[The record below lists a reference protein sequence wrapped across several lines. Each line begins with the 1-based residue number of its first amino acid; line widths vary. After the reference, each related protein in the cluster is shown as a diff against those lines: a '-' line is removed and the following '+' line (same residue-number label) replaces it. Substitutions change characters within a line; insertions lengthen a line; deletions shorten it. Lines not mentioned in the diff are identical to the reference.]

1 MSVRRAVVALVAAL
15 FTLAAGTPAY
25 ATPAPLINRD
35 FPDPDVLRVG
45 DTYYAY
51 STNSTYADG
60 LRNIPYASAKKVTG
74 PWSVGPVDALPQA
87 PSWTDFDPGSGTNLI
102 WAPDVSRRPDGRFL
116 MYFAANV
123 HGQVQCVG
131 AALAD
136 RPTGPFH
143 NVGDAP
149 LVCDPVDGAI
159 DPSSLVVGGRHF
171 LVYKDNANAHDR
183 PASIWLQPVAADGLT
198 FTGPRTRLLT
208 ADPAG
213 DENNVIEAPV
223 IVRHGGR
230 FVLLYSAN
238 PYTVDYHVKF
248 ATAWQLTG
256 PYRKSGTYVMDSS
269 TWPGAIANPGGQD
282 LVGDHIVFHANI
294 PSGRGMFAAGLRWR
308 GSTPVVVR

>member
-1 MSVRRAVVALVAAL
+1 MSICRAALVLTATLLA
-15 FTLAAGTPAY
+15 LAAATPAY
-25 ATPAPLINRD
+25 AAPAPLINRD

-45 DTYYAY
+45 NTYYAY
-51 STNSTYADG
+51 STNSTYDTG
-60 LRNIPYASAKKVTG
+60 LRNIPFASAKKVTG
-74 PWSVGPVDALPQA
+74 PWTVSAADALPQA
-87 PSWTDFDPGSGTNLI
+87 PSWTVFDPGSGTNLI

-116 MYFAANV
+116 MYFTANF
-123 HGQVQCVG
+123 HGKVQCVG
-131 AALAD
+131 AAVAD
-136 RPTGPFH
+136 RPTGPFR

-159 DPSSLVVGGRHF
+159 DPSSLVVDGRHY

-183 PASIWLQPVAADGLT
+183 PASIWLQRVAPDGLT
-198 FTGPRTRLLT
+198 FIGQRVRLLT

-248 ATAWQLTG
+248 ATSRSLAG
-256 PYRKSGTYVMDSS
+256 PYQKSGTYVMDSE
-269 TWPGAIANPGGQD
+269 TWPGIVNPGGQD
-282 LVGDHIVFHANI
+282 VVGDHIVFHANI
-294 PSGRGMFAAGLRWR
+294 PSGRGMFSAGLRWR